1 MKNTACCTALGVCGA
16 AVAQLFGGW
25 DNGLKTLLLF
35 MVIDYISGL
44 AVAGIFKTSPKTD
57 GGALNSKVCI
67 KGIVK
72 KLMMLCLVAVAYRID
87 IVTGNNYIR
96 DMVIIALAANE
107 AISILENAGLMGIKL
122 PKVLTKAIDILKDKA
137 EEGETDGK

>member
-1 MKNTACCTALGVCGA
+1 
-16 AVAQLFGGW
+16 
-25 DNGLKTLLLF
+25 
-35 MVIDYISGL
+35 
-44 AVAGIFKTSPKTD
+44 
-57 GGALNSKVCI
+57 
-67 KGIVK
+67 
-72 KLMMLCLVAVAYRID
+72 MMLCLVAVAYRID

-122 PKVLTKAIDILKDKA
+122 PKVLTKAIDILNDKA